1 MNSSATKTD
10 TDRKDK
16 FLALVRE
23 ELPKTYDWAKG
34 EFKLNQ
40 FMAALSAMVQHGKVE
55 TVVLEDAPV
64 LERCWRAVGMRC
76 KLTRANL
83 KKL

>member
-1 MNSSATKTD
+1 MSTSDTKTD

-23 ELPKTYDWAKG
+23 ELPKTYDWANG
-34 EFKLNQ
+34 EFKLNR
-40 FMAALSAMVQHGKVE
+40 FMAALSAMVQYGKVE
-55 TVVLEDAPV
+55 TVVLENAPV
-64 LERCWRAVGMRC
+64 LERCWRAVCMRC